1 MTKIRLGDIGKV
13 LMCKRVLK
21 HQTSDTGEIPFF
33 KISTFGGVPDTFISE
48 ELYEDFKTNYNH
60 PKKGDVLISAA
71 GTLGK
76 TVIYDGKPSYFQDSN
91 IVWID
96 NDESQI
102 LNKYLYYFY
111 QTKPWQ
117 TTTGSTIKRIYNNDL
132 RALKIEKLPLSTQH
146 AITSVLSALDDKIE
160 LNNRINEVLE
170 AKAKLLYDYWFVQ
183 FEFPASGASAPLSP
197 LDGSR
202 SPRNGGYKSSGG
214 KMVYNK
220 KLKRE
225 IPEGWEVKRLEEIE
239 SNIITGKTPSTKIE
253 ANFGGDIP
261 FITIDDLR
269 QNLFTFTSE
278 RTLTEQGA
286 NTQKTKYLSSGDLS
300 ISCIGT
306 IGVIGIIGKESQT
319 NQQINTISEIQSFN
333 RYFLLFALRDF
344 FENSMI
350 VKSGAVLKNMN
361 KGEFGSIKILNPPNK
376 IKEHYTSLV
385 HASFEKIKSNIQEN
399 QHLVSLRDWL
409 LPMLMNGQVGVERA
423 YEIVDGELGMVAEPG
438 DGKGKENENG

>member
-183 FEFPASGASAPLSP
+183 FEFPASGVSAPLSP

-214 KMVYNK
+214 KMVYHK

-225 IPEGWEVKRLEEIE
+225 IPEGWEVKRLEELGDFKNGVNYDPSKPGPIACPIINVR
-239 SNIITGKTPSTKIE
+239 NISASTY
-253 ANFGGDIP
+253 
-261 FITIDDLR
+261 FIRNDDLDVIYLKQSEADKYMVNDNSIIIAR
-269 QNLFTFTSE
+269 SGIPGATRLINEHLDNTLYCGFAIHFDLKDVKQKNILFFFLKSIE
-278 RTLTEQGA
+278 MMIQSGA
-286 NTQKTKYLSSGDLS
+286 G
-300 ISCIGT
+300 GT
-306 IGVIGIIGKESQT
+306 IMKNV
-319 NQQINTISEIQSFN
+319 NQQTLKKLLVSMPKENEIIKEFNKQLEPIFN
-333 RYFLLFALRDF
+333 R
-344 FENSMI
+344 
-350 VKSGAVLKNMN
+350 
-361 KGEFGSIKILNPPNK
+361 IK
-376 IKEHYTSLV
+376 
-385 HASFEKIKSNIQEN
+385 NIQKQN
-399 QHLVSLRDWL
+399 QHLASLRDWL
-409 LPMLMNGQVGVERA
+409 LPMLMNGQVSVERG
-423 YEIVDGELGMVAEPG
+423 YEILEGEMGMVAEPG
-438 DGKGKENENG
+438 ES

>member
-225 IPEGWEVKRLEEIE
+225 IPEGWEVKRLEEIAK
-239 SNIITGKTPSTKIE
+239 TGSGGTPKSTIKSYYENGTIAWINSGE
-253 ANFGGDIP
+253 LNDP
-261 FITIDDLR
+261 FIV
-269 QNLFTFTSE
+269 
-278 RTLTEQGA
+278 
-286 NTQKTKYLSSGDLS
+286 NT
-300 ISCIGT
+300 
-306 IGVIGIIGKESQT
+306 
-319 NQQINTISEIQSFN
+319 
-333 RYFLLFALRDF
+333 
-344 FENSMI
+344 
-350 VKSGAVLKNMN
+350 KNFIPD
-361 KGEFGSIKILNPPNK
+361 E
-376 IKEHYTSLV
+376 
-385 HASFEKIKSNIQEN
+385 
-399 QHLVSLRDWL
+399 
-409 LPMLMNGQVGVERA
+409 
-423 YEIVDGELGMVAEPG
+423 
-438 DGKGKENENG
+438 